1 MIKDFFPGRS
11 STNEDK
17 IMKKWKNFVKN
28 ISFDKLKCKREIE
41 KKYNNLKQWQR
52 EWRDKNVSRWISK

>member
-41 KKYNNLKQWQR
+41 KKYNNLKQ
-52 EWRDKNVSRWISK
+52 